1 MKGENTMD
9 ENKNTSEDI
18 EIRKIRDEIAEL
30 GSDTPKVTK
39 LEPAEIIFGDTPDD
53 LITVPVSEYKH
64 LVKCEA
70 AVDLLFKLLDIHGK
84 YDNTRAEIIEVACK
98 LLQKEGPE
106 NAE

>member
-1 MKGENTMD
+1 MD
-9 ENKNTSEDI
+9 ENKNISEDI
-18 EIRKIRDEIAEL
+18 EIRKIRDEISE
-30 GSDTPKVTK
+30 
-39 LEPAEIIFGDTPDD
+39 LEPPKLKPANICLCDAQDEVIVIP
-53 LITVPVSEYKH
+53 VPEYKH

-106 NAE
+106 DAE

>member
-1 MKGENTMD
+1 MD
-9 ENKNTSEDI
+9 ENKNIADDI
-18 EIRKIRDEIAEL
+18 EIRKIRDEISE
-30 GSDTPKVTK
+30 
-39 LEPAEIIFGDTPDD
+39 LEPPKLKPANICLCDAQDEVIVIP
-53 LITVPVSEYKH
+53 VPEYKH

-106 NAE
+106 DAE

>member
-1 MKGENTMD
+1 MD

-30 GSDTPKVTK
+30 GSNTPKVTK

-53 LITVPVSEYKH
+53 LITIPVSEYKH

-70 AVDLLFKLLDIHGK
+70 AVDLMFKLLDIHGK
-84 YDNTRAEIIEVACK
+84 YDNTRSEIIEVACK
-98 LLQKEGPE
+98 LLQKEGPAD
-106 NAE
+106 AE

>member
-1 MKGENTMD
+1 MD

-18 EIRKIRDEIAEL
+18 EIRKIRDEISE
-30 GSDTPKVTK
+30 
-39 LEPAEIIFGDTPDD
+39 LEPPKLKPANICLCDAQDEVIVIP
-53 LITVPVSEYKH
+53 VPEYKH

-106 NAE
+106 DAE

>member
-1 MKGENTMD
+1 MD
-9 ENKNTSEDI
+9 ENKNIADDI
-18 EIRKIRDEIAEL
+18 EIRKIRDEISE
-30 GSDTPKVTK
+30 
-39 LEPAEIIFGDTPDD
+39 LEPPKLKPANICLCDAQDEVIV
-53 LITVPVSEYKH
+53 ITVPEYKH

-106 NAE
+106 DAE